1 MQHQRRITLAPW
13 ALLAVA
19 AVWGLSFVVMKDPIA
34 KQNVNS
40 FLFTRFT
47 VAVIAMIALKPSVL
61 RMLTPEILR
70 KGFIA
75 GLILGTGYI
84 FQTLGLAEAG
94 AAITGFITGLY
105 VVATPLIAWIVL
117 RQKIDLYT
125 WGCVAIATLGLALL
139 SLRGWSVGYGEALVL
154 VSAIAF
160 GAHIVTL
167 GRWSNG
173 LDSYAMTVVQ
183 LTGCATL
190 TGVLAFA
197 QGYEFP
203 AGRSG
208 WPVVIFTAVFATA
221 IAFMVQTWSQAHI
234 SSTKVAVILTM
245 EVVFAAL
252 FAVLFGGETITT
264 QALIGGALVLAAMF
278 AIVNPRNNSAEE
290 LEVTRGN

>member
-1 MQHQRRITLAPW
+1 MNEAHHRRVALAPW

-19 AVWGLSFVVMKDPIA
+19 AVWGMAFVVMKDPIA

-40 FLFTRFT
+40 FLFTRFS

-61 RMLTPEILR
+61 KMITPEIIR
-70 KGFIA
+70 KGLLA
-75 GLILGTGYI
+75 GLFLGTGYI
-84 FQTLGLAEAG
+84 FQTLGLAIAG

-105 VVATPLIAWIVL
+105 VVATPLIALIFL
-117 RQKIDLYT
+117 RQKIDRYT
-125 WGCVAIATLGLALL
+125 WGCVVTATVGLALL
-139 SLRGWSVGYGEALVL
+139 SLHGWSVGYGEALVL

-160 GAHIVTL
+160 GAHIVAVA
-167 GRWSNG
+167 RWSNG

-183 LTGCATL
+183 LTGCAAL

-197 QGYEFP
+197 EGYELP

-208 WPVVIFTAVFATA
+208 WPVVFFTAIFATA

-252 FAVLFGGETITT
+252 FAVLFGGETIRL
-264 QALIGGALVLAAMF
+264 QALAGGALVLVAMF
-278 AIVNPRNNSAEE
+278 AIVKPRED
-290 LEVTRGN
+290 VQVDGN

>member
-1 MQHQRRITLAPW
+1 
-13 ALLAVA
+13 
-19 AVWGLSFVVMKDPIA
+19 MKDPIA

-40 FLFTRFT
+40 FLFTRFS
-47 VAVIAMIALKPSVL
+47 VAVLAMIALKPSVL
-61 RMLTPEILR
+61 RMITPEILR

-75 GLILGTGYI
+75 GLLLGTGYI

-105 VVATPLIAWIVL
+105 VVTTPLIAWIVL

-125 WGCVAIATLGLALL
+125 WGCVAIATIGLALL

-167 GRWSNG
+167 SRWSNG
-173 LDSYAMTVVQ
+173 LDSYSMTVVQ

-190 TGVLAFA
+190 TGALAFA
-197 QGYEFP
+197 QGYELP

-252 FAVLFGGETITT
+252 FAVLFGGESISA
-264 QALIGGALVLAAMF
+264 QALLGGALVLTAMF
-278 AIVNPRNNSAEE
+278 AIVKPRTNPAEE
-290 LEVTRGN
+290 VEATNGN